1 MGSEYERDREKG
13 TLEIS
18 QTQLIRNVVEYFG
31 ITKNSP
37 VPPSPSLDL
46 RHVRGEDPAVDVSYR
61 EMVGSLMWIAI
72 RRGRISP
79 TQYGLLHGCRMILRR
94 YVKAA
99 RKIIEYLSATAHLR
113 LTFRND
119 STKL

>member
-1 MGSEYERDREKG
+1 M
-13 TLEIS
+13 
-18 QTQLIRNVVEYFG
+18 
-31 ITKNSP
+31 
-37 VPPSPSLDL
+37 
-46 RHVRGEDPAVDVSYR
+46 RGEDPAVDVSYR

-79 TQYGLLHGCRMILRR
+79 TQYGLLHGCRMILKR